1 MKQTND
7 MPKQTSTSQLNL
19 KPLSSKQE
27 SYKIA
32 SSGFKR
38 HFAKTE
44 SIPLKILASLYSVN
58 GSAP

>member
-19 KPLSSKQE
+19 KPLSKQE
-27 SYKIA
+27 SYKIT